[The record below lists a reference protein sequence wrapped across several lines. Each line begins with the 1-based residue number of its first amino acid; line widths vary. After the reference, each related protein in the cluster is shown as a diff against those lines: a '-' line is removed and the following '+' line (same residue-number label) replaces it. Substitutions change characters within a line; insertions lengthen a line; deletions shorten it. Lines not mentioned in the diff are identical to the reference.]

1 MLDTKYGM
9 KYSMPHTVVHIVDN
23 SAFAGEL
30 PVTIVDDPS
39 LLATIVVTGAPM
51 GEDNRIININRSD
64 VLNVAYGMRDL
75 TSADIE
81 KYGQSVTYPLALLA
95 QDVPIKFMRITPSD
109 ATYAFS
115 CLLIQWRWDDIEH
128 KMHVRYKTTSGTDDK
143 GLPNMILSNFKNV
156 KKLNEALVRAN
167 KKDEVILDDGKPWTQ
182 RVFMTMISAG
192 RGSEYNKF
200 CYAINPTNQPKRPA
214 NAKYNF
220 ITINTQNDQTYESF
234 YASLINQNNGSRTDA
249 IDSVNV
255 AVSKRV
261 QGSSILVPTVNELAV
276 KELYASYSSYLKQMI
291 SAGIDPEGS
300 TVRWAEDVSKL
311 LNINIFDPIYGR
323 YIYNGDTD
331 VYLPYFQVD
340 MYNLDIPEL
349 PETQRV
355 SAYVPA
361 ENLSTYRDNPTVLN
375 AKINSLTYGINR
387 DADLSADKKDSIHVG
402 DVYLSTSSNSGI
414 SLVTSINQYTGSI
427 TTIPITQVYP
437 YNGETVDRTGE
448 TGIYQIKAVVTVD
461 ELDSDSKIAA
471 EVKSL
476 IDKRKIIPE
485 TVADDPSTYVPD
497 YVAVIVNNA
506 STANATT
513 GLNIFTFAKVEYS
526 YNNPD
531 WTVTATPISDKAIM
545 YQMLKYP
552 DTAVGSLAI
561 SSNTATPEGQF
572 FNSPGATVIAM
583 SVDGVEAGTVYVN
596 GYYKDPSTGLIA
608 DKYIINTDKP
618 FVVGTLPN
626 YAPVTSDMVGVSY
639 DLSIYADN
647 GQQGSN
653 VTWTVDGGTAATM
666 TGIEAGDFITIADI
680 NTLYHAT
687 STSAVDVYVYTA
699 AGDPPTSIRCA
710 YANDDMVTP
719 GSVNSN
725 GVYRLVASE
734 PADFNPTGF
743 YKLVVTDQAATFV
756 SGTDGEA
763 WAANTWYTS
772 IGSASVTATIDIAE
786 SDITVSSDMT
796 NPTVIQRYVI
806 AGTQGSLYRYAQ
818 DPTSIPNNYYSDSY
832 GINPNSELGGIN
844 IEYGYTGFFDDEI
857 SSVEYKWRYSKLLVD
872 AYKGEN
878 GFDPRIKSPVR
889 VPAKFLFDG
898 ATNTVVGQTLLPY
911 MTYNV
916 IDIINASTIFTD
928 DEKEACVLDA
938 SIYKNLKYEDI
949 DVKQAM
955 YDLMEYR
962 CYYGMPED
970 KRPIG
975 PGFGLSLHL
984 DSGVVDGNTAQLVN
998 QSFAKRFD
1006 NPNASWDIGGF
1017 VSTADGIAYTYTK
1030 RLVDNMFNHIRNT
1043 SINVPFTGQVSAI
1056 GINEYSSYFPDIDVV
1071 DWDDRE
1077 ALYKSGGNAWIVD
1090 INGNLKRSS
1099 QRTLNRASDTSDL
1112 IQESNMRTLSQLCYL
1127 LQNKIEN
1134 YLFAYNDDGVLK
1146 TLKDEC
1152 DNMFSNWIGD
1162 LVTTLDITFKRDLN
1176 PTDGGEIVVCYVK
1189 VTFRGLILRVP
1200 IIVDVQRRANVE
1212 S

>member
-23 SAFAGEL
+23 SAFNGEL

-81 KYGQSVTYPLALLA
+81 KYGQSVTYPTALLA

-255 AVSKRV
+255 AVSKRA

-276 KELYASYSSYLKQMI
+276 KELYATYTSYLKQMVA
-291 SAGIDPEGS
+291 AGIDPEGS

-311 LNINIFDPIYGR
+311 ININIFDPIYGR
-323 YIYNGDTD
+323 YIYNGDVD

-355 SAYVPA
+355 TAYVPA
-361 ENLSTYRDNPTVLN
+361 ANLDAYRNNPDKLN
-375 AKINSLTYGINR
+375 AKINSLTFGINR
-387 DADLSADKKDSIHVG
+387 DADLPAAKKDSIHVG
-402 DVYLSTSSNSGI
+402 DVYLSTSANAGI
-414 SLVTSINQYTGSI
+414 SLVTSINQYTGSL
-427 TTIPITQVYP
+427 TTIPISQVHP
-437 YNGETVDRTGE
+437 YDGSDVDLDT
-448 TGIYQIKAVVTVD
+448 TYQIKATVTVD
-461 ELDSDSKIAA
+461 AADAIKIAN
-471 EVKSL
+471 EVKGL
-476 IDKRKIIPE
+476 IDKRKIVPE
-485 TVADDPSTYVPD
+485 PVVDTPGQYVDD
-497 YVAVIVNNA
+497 YVAVIINNA

-513 GLNIFTFAKVEYS
+513 GLNIFIFAKIAYS
-526 YNNPD
+526 YNNETG
-531 WTVTATPISDKAIM
+531 WTVTATPISDKAVM
-545 YQMLKYP
+545 YQMLRYP
-552 DTAVGSLAI
+552 DTAVGSLAT

-572 FNSPGATVIAM
+572 FNSPGATVIAI
-583 SVDGVEAGTVYVN
+583 SVDDETPGAVYVN
-596 GYYKDPSTGLIA
+596 GYYKDPSTGNIV
-608 DKYIINTDKP
+608 DKYYIDTDKP

-626 YAPVTSDMVGVSY
+626 YAPVTSDMVGTSY
-639 DLSIYADN
+639 DLSIYADE
-647 GQQGSN
+647 GSGSGAN
-653 VTWTVDGGTAATM
+653 ITWVVDGGTATTM
-666 TGIEAGDFITIADI
+666 TSVDTGDLIVPTGV
-680 NTLYHAT
+680 NTLYQAKSDSDVQVYIYTSGSGEAT
-687 STSAVDVYVYTA
+687 VTTK
-699 AGDPPTSIRCA
+699 CA
-710 YANDDMVTP
+710 FANETEVLP
-719 GSVNSN
+719 GTVNSSA
-725 GVYRLVASE
+725 VYRLISSE
-734 PADFNPTGF
+734 PADFNPTEHM
-743 YKLVVTDQAATFV
+743 KLVVTDTSFTFV
-756 SGTDGEA
+756 AGTSEET
-763 WAANTWYTS
+763 WAENTWYDTVT
-772 IGSASVTATIDIAE
+772 GASAVIEISENDINVQ
-786 SDITVSSDMT
+786 SDLS
-796 NPTVIQRYVI
+796 NPTVIQRYII

-818 DPTSIPNNYYSDSY
+818 DPTNIPNNYYSDTY
-832 GINPNSELGGIN
+832 GINPNSELGGII
-844 IEYGYTGFFDDEI
+844 IEYGYTGFFDDDI
-857 SSVEYKWRYSKLLVD
+857 STVEYKWRYSKLLVD
-872 AYKGEN
+872 AYRGNN

-911 MTYNV
+911 MSYNV

-928 DEKEACVLDA
+928 DEKEECVLN
-938 SIYKNLKYEDI
+938 SEVYKNLKYEDI

-1017 VSTADGIAYTYTK
+1017 VSTVDGIAYTYTK
-1030 RLVDNMFNHIRNT
+1030 RIVDNMFNHIKNT
-1043 SINVPFTGQVSAI
+1043 SINVPFTGQVTAI

-1112 IQESNMRTLSQLCYL
+1112 VQESNMRTLSQLCYL